1 MLLLL
6 LCLCLVSAIR
16 SQGNIVNLQRI
27 PEQEALKQT
36 EKLQQELGLT
46 DEQTR
51 QIYEINL
58 RYARERQI
66 SNTRTQAMER
76 IKNKNAE
83 YEQIL
88 NSEQNNRLQNK
99 RYERTSFSSPSV
111 NRNQFNQPSGLR
123 SSAEYRSNLSVRAIS
138 NDINARNSSRSIKT
152 QTPTNGQ
159 PTQHPQGARGNTTT
173 TRTSQI
179 NIPNST
185 SRIQTAPSS
194 PSVRTQS
201 SSNSTRR

>member
-1 MLLLL
+1 ML
-6 LCLCLVSAIR
+6 LCLVSAIR
-16 SQGNIVNLQRI
+16 SQENTVISQRI

-36 EKLQQELGLT
+36 EKLQQELDLT
-46 DEQTR
+46 NEQTR

-58 RYARERQI
+58 RYARERQV

-83 YEQIL
+83 FEQIL
-88 NSEQNNRLQNK
+88 NTEQNNRLQNK

-111 NRNQFNQPSGLR
+111 NRNQFNQPSSLR
-123 SSAEYRSNLSVRAIS
+123 SSAEYRANPSVRVIS
-138 NDINARNSSRSIKT
+138 NDINARNSSRSMNT

-159 PTQHPQGARGNTTT
+159 PTQHPQAVRGNTATT
-173 TRTSQI
+173 TRSSQI

-185 SRIQTAPSS
+185 SHIQSAPSS